1 METTLK
7 RNKIMAMSTSGD
19 EACPYYIYVP
29 KTISERPTIL
39 VSVHGITRNA
49 VEHCT
54 QFAERFDLSDTVLV
68 VPLFTKERF
77 KHFQILREDAAGLRP
92 SDALNLILED
102 IETKYGFETK
112 KITLSG
118 YSGGGQFAHRY
129 AMLYPERIQ
138 KLVLMA
144 PGWYTFP
151 DAKTAYP
158 EGLKTSGEF
167 ENLQLYPKGLLS
179 FPVEIIVGEKDNRRD
194 KNLNRSVAIDQNQ
207 GRNRMRRAQNWTKS
221 IIELS
226 ILRDIKPNI
235 KMTIVTGAGHDFKAN
250 FNKANYV
257 QCVRAAV
264 LSI

>member
-1 METTLK
+1 
-7 RNKIMAMSTSGD
+7 MAMTTSGD

-29 KTISERPTIL
+29 KTISERPRIL

-49 VEHCT
+49 IEHSATFVEN
-54 QFAERFDLSDTVLV
+54 FDLSDTVLI

-77 KHFQILREDAAGLRP
+77 KHFQILREDASGLRP
-92 SDALNLILED
+92 SDALNIILGD
-102 IETKYGFETK
+102 VKTRFGIETKR
-112 KITLSG
+112 IILSG

-151 DAKTAYP
+151 DTETAYP

-179 FPVEIIVGEKDNRRD
+179 FPIEVIVGERDNRRD
-194 KNLNRSVAIDQNQ
+194 KKLNCSDTIDQNQ
-207 GRNRMRRAQNWTKS
+207 GRNRLRRSQNWTKA
-221 IIELS
+221 IIELA

-235 KMTIVTGAGHDFKAN
+235 KMTIVPGAHHDFKAN
-250 FNKANYV
+250 FNRANYV
-257 QCVRAAV
+257 QCVNTAV
-264 LSI
+264 LGT